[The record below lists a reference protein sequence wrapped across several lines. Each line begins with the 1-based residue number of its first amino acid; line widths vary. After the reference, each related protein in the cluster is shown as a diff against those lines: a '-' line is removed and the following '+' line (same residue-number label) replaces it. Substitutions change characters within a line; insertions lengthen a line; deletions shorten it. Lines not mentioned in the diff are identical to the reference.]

1 MSPIRLTIALTV
13 SVALISGAMWFRFV
27 RIPPYSAQLVSVKA
41 IEQLPPEE
49 AFLEGLSKTDAS
61 LYATSTATLSQ
72 TDLIGRKLFLD
83 FMALKSQG
91 QATPE
96 NIKALADRYA
106 EEIKNFEISIPKVNL
121 DQIIVLLD
129 SEENLA
135 KYGNTMASIRNKY
148 KNLVAAQVENSG
160 GDVKDTSSQAFS
172 TFMGAVGKLYQ
183 ASTNELLLVGVP
195 ATLASNHVDI
205 INNYLESA
213 EVMESISNTSKDP
226 VRAYAALNI
235 YAQHT
240 EKEAEL
246 FLYIQKVMMANGII
260 LESGV

>member
-1 MSPIRLTIALTV
+1 MPPIRLIIAFAV
-13 SVALISGAMWFRFV
+13 SVALVSGAMWFRFV
-27 RIPPYSAQLVSVKA
+27 RIPLYSAQLVSVEA
-41 IEQLPPEE
+41 IEQLPSEE
-49 AFLEGLSKTDAS
+49 AFLADLSKTDVS

-72 TDLIGRKLFLD
+72 TDLIGRKLFSDYLE
-83 FMALKSQG
+83 LKSQG

-121 DQIIVLLD
+121 DQIIVLPD

-135 KYGNTMASIRNKY
+135 MYGNTMASIRNKY

-160 GDVKDTSSQAFS
+160 GDIKDTSSQAFA
-172 TFMGAVGKLYQ
+172 TFMGVVGKLYQ
-183 ASTNELLLVGVP
+183 ASSNELVLVGVP
-195 ATLASNHVDI
+195 ATLASNHRDL

-213 EVMESISNTSKDP
+213 EVMASISNTSKDP

-260 LESGV
+260 LDSGI

>member
-148 KNLVAAQVENSG
+148 KNLVATQVENSG
-160 GDVKDTSSQAFS
+160 GDIKDTGSQAFS

-183 ASTNELLLVGVP
+183 ASANELVLVGVP
-195 ATLASNHVDI
+195 ATLASNHLDL
-205 INNYLESA
+205 INNHLESA
-213 EVMESISNTSKDP
+213 EVMASISNTSQDP

-240 EKEAEL
+240 EKEAGL
-246 FLYIQKVMMANGII
+246 FLNIQKVMMANGII